1 MVMRWDMHRQ
11 PSDKQAPTHSTAEL
25 EARTASIRLP
35 LARLLQLLMIL
46 QSERFPNASRLAE
59 ACAVSRRTIY
69 RDLGILDAAGI
80 SVLYHPDRQ
89 GYELV
94 RGCLL
99 QPIQLEEKEALA
111 LLIVSRLGCSD
122 DPFGIL
128 RHARNGLAKVVQA
141 LPGELRDRISRS
153 GELIVEETTDLL
165 LPPDRLPIY
174 ETILGALSRRLRLR
188 LWYLAEDSSQVLTTK
203 LSLYRLTRIR
213 GQWSLVGHS
222 SSHREVRLFPVP
234 YIQRLEL
241 TEEPYTIPPRFRLER
256 FLGKSSNS
264 QQCPPRQD
272 VQLRFSSRVAPAV
285 RDTLRQR
292 EQKLS
297 SGPRGEL
304 ELSISVEVLDEIVVW
319 VLGFGDQVE
328 VLKPEALRSAVRDWA
343 EQIARIHTRNA
354 IQDLTSQTERLP
366 EHAPFSIDRALGKP
380 PQKLSFSEES

>member
-1 MVMRWDMHRQ
+1 
-11 PSDKQAPTHSTAEL
+11 
-25 EARTASIRLP
+25 
-35 LARLLQLLMIL
+35 LLMIL

-128 RHARNGLAKVVQA
+128 RHARNGLAKVVRA
-141 LPGELRDRISRS
+141 LPGALRDRISRS
-153 GELIVEETTDLL
+153 GELIVEKTTDLP
-165 LPPDRLPIY
+165 LPPDRQPIY
-174 ETILGALSRRLRLR
+174 ETILGALSRRQRLR
-188 LWYLAEDSSQVLTTK
+188 LWYREADSSQVLTTK
-203 LSLYRLTRIR
+203 LSLYRLARMR
-213 GQWSLVGHS
+213 SQWSLVGHS

-234 YIQRLEL
+234 YLQRLEL

-256 FLGKSSNS
+256 FLGQWSNS
-264 QQCPPRQD
+264 EESPPRQN
-272 VQLRFSSRVAPAV
+272 VQLRFSARVAPAIK
-285 RDTLRQR
+285 DTLHQDG
-292 EQKLS
+292 QQLS
-297 SGPRGEL
+297 SGPGGEL
-304 ELSISVEVLDEIVVW
+304 NVSISVQVLDELVVW

-343 EQIARIHTRNA
+343 ERIARIHTRDA
-354 IQDLTSQTERLP
+354 IQDLSQPP
-366 EHAPFSIDRALGKP
+366 EKP
-380 PQKLSFSEES
+380 SVSAES